1 MKFFRHNLTMELFP
15 TRIGEYDIMIELLS
29 PRGMKSIYKF
39 KVEVLANETAVYD
52 LVAQSISK
60 GKIGDI

>member
-1 MKFFRHNLTMELFP
+1 MELFP

-60 GKIGDI
+60 GKIGAIQEEEK

>member
-1 MKFFRHNLTMELFP
+1 MELFP
-15 TRIGEYDIMIELLS
+15 TRICEYDIMIELLS

-60 GKIGDI
+60 GKIGEIQAEEK

>member
-1 MKFFRHNLTMELFP
+1 MELFP

-39 KVEVLANETAVYD
+39 KIEVLANETAVYD

>member
-1 MKFFRHNLTMELFP
+1 MEIFP
-15 TRIGEYDIMIELLS
+15 TRIGEYDIMVELLS

-60 GKIGDI
+60 GKIGEIQEEEK